1 MVVTEASTSM
11 LGGRYRGGE
20 QRDSA
25 TPSNEPNITVNH
37 LFVSTQIWGKSGSCH
52 SPKDQLCNLQN
63 NVTTVW
69 ARGHSDRAGSVLG
82 KERKGREKAIRI
94 ESYRVQTRTDRF
106 FYMPGMQV
114 RRFTIGLA
122 SPANAS

>member
-1 MVVTEASTSM
+1 M
-11 LGGRYRGGE
+11 
-20 QRDSA
+20 
-25 TPSNEPNITVNH
+25 
-37 LFVSTQIWGKSGSCH
+37 
-52 SPKDQLCNLQN
+52 
-63 NVTTVW
+63 W